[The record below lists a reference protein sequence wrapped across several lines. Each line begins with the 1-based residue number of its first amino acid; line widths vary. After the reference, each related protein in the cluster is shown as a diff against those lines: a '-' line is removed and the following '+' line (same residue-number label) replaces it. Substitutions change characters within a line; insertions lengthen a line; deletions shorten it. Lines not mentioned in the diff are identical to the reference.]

1 MFTEKE
7 EGGVNVLPSITAS
20 GHGSCLQS
28 KACVYMYVSAALIFI
43 NLNTSYW
50 RQTKI
55 HHTIQIVDE
64 TEDGVVPLNLFI
76 VQKQVLYLRYNV
88 SYLN

>member
-20 GHGSCLQS
+20 GHDTCLLS
-28 KACVYMYVSAALIFI
+28 KARVYMYVSAALIFI
-43 NLNTSYW
+43 NLNTSNW

-55 HHTIQIVDE
+55 
-64 TEDGVVPLNLFI
+64 
-76 VQKQVLYLRYNV
+76 
-88 SYLN
+88 